1 MSGGA
6 RVVAARLKSRA
17 AAPDPDREGTQVRAP
32 LPLHAGARLTARVAL
47 AIALVG
53 IALWTALEFLP
64 ALIWATI
71 LAVALWPLH
80 LAAATRLSGGPST
93 PSALV
98 FTLLVGITLFLP
110 MALAAYAIAQQSDVI
125 GAWITQS
132 RDNGIK
138 VPEWVA
144 RTPVATDAIEQWWRT
159 NLADPQSARAWLQ
172 SLSADKIGA
181 LVATFGGQLLH
192 RLFMF
197 FVALIALFTFLRNG
211 DRLAQQ
217 LALGADRIFGDPGEG
232 LVGKMV
238 DAIRGTVNGTVIVAI
253 VEGLLIGIGYLA
265 AGVPNPMLFTVLT
278 IAFAMLPFGAW
289 AAFSAA
295 ALALLFGGGSALAAF
310 AVFAWGAVVMLAG
323 DNFVWPRLV
332 GGAARLPFL
341 LAFVGIFGG
350 LASFGLLGL
359 FLGPVVM
366 AALLTVWREWVMSSR
381 AAVQGA
387 VERGPSEAGDG

>member
-1 MSGGA
+1 MA
-6 RVVAARLKSRA
+6 TRLKSRA
-17 AAPDPDREGTQVRAP
+17 AAPDAARRTEGEAAETRAP

-53 IALWTALEFLP
+53 IGLWTAAEFLP

-71 LAVALWPLH
+71 LAVALWPFYVAG
-80 LAAATRLSGGPST
+80 AARVSGGPST
-93 PSALV
+93 LSALL
-98 FTLLVGITLFLP
+98 FTVAVGLTIFLP

-125 GAWITQS
+125 GSWITQS
-132 RDNGIK
+132 RESGIK

-144 RTPVATDAIEQWWRT
+144 RLPVAADTIQQWWRE
-159 NLADPQSARAWLQ
+159 NLAEPQSARAWLQ
-172 SLSADKIGA
+172 SLNADKVGD
-181 LVATFGGQLLH
+181 LVTTFGGQLLH

-197 FVALIALFTFLRNG
+197 FVALLALFAFLRNG
-211 DRLAQQ
+211 DMLAQRV
-217 LALGADRIFGDPGEG
+217 AISADRIFGDPGEG

-238 DAIRGTVNGTVIVAI
+238 DAIRGSVNGTVIVAI
-253 VEGLLIGIGYLA
+253 VEGLLIGIAYLL
-265 AGVPNPMLFTVLT
+265 AGVPSPILFTVLT

-289 AAFSAA
+289 AAFTVA
-295 ALALLFGGGSALAAF
+295 ALTLLVGGGSGLAAF

-323 DNFVWPRLV
+323 DNFVWPKLV
-332 GGAARLPFL
+332 GGAARLPFP

-366 AALLTVWREWVMSSR
+366 AALLTLWREWVMSPR
-381 AAVQGA
+381 A
-387 VERGPSEAGDG
+387 

>member
-1 MSGGA
+1 M
-6 RVVAARLKSRA
+6 AARLKSRTSAPETARRKDGA
-17 AAPDPDREGTQVRAP
+17 AADTRAP

-53 IALWTALEFLP
+53 IGLWTAADFLP

-71 LAVALWPLH
+71 LAVALWPFYV
-80 LAAATRLSGGPST
+80 AAAARMSGGPST
-93 PSALV
+93 PSALL
-98 FTLLVGITLFLP
+98 FTLLIGFTLFLP
-110 MALAAYAIAQQSDVI
+110 MALAAYAVAQQSDVI
-125 GAWITQS
+125 GSWITQS
-132 RDNGIK
+132 RENGIK

-144 RTPVATDAIEQWWRT
+144 RLPVAADMTQQWWRE
-159 NLADPQSARAWLQ
+159 NLTDPQSARTWLQ
-172 SLSADKIGA
+172 SLNADKMGE
-181 LVATFGGQLLH
+181 LVQTFGGQLLH

-197 FVALIALFTFLRNG
+197 FVALMALFAFLRNG
-211 DRLAQQ
+211 DMLAQRLAM
-217 LALGADRIFGDPGEG
+217 GADRIFGDPGEG
-232 LVGKMV
+232 LVDKIV

-253 VEGLLIGIGYLA
+253 VEGLLIGIAYLL
-265 AGVPNPMLFTVLT
+265 AGVPNPILFTILT
-278 IAFAMLPFGAW
+278 AAFAMLPFGAW

-295 ALALLFGGGSALAAF
+295 ALALLFGGGSGLAAF

-323 DNFVWPRLV
+323 DNFVWPKLV

-366 AALLTVWREWVMSSR
+366 AALLTVWREWVMAPR
-381 AAVQGA
+381 A
-387 VERGPSEAGDG
+387 